1 MAQHVAEKYAKRLLG
16 EKEIETVLERLDR
29 LTIEESRT
37 AITQTLGVISS
48 LVSNVQIL
56 MEGGRRLSG

>member
-37 AITQTLGVISS
+37 TITQTLGVISS

-56 MEGGRRLSG
+56 MEGAPRFSE